1 MQNLT
6 IAIIIVANIIT
17 DIIKCS
23 IFLVLIN
30 RYVIA
35 AHTEPLTVAH
45 KSIIGK
51 PCSDRI
57 KENTNPFPNPQT
69 NLIPYPPY
77 TDPASQAHK
86 TL

>member
-6 IAIIIVANIIT
+6 IAIIIIANIIT

-57 KENTNPFPNPQT
+57 NENTDAIITITIYDHIIDLSFT
-69 NLIPYPPY
+69 
-77 TDPASQAHK
+77 
-86 TL
+86 

>member
-6 IAIIIVANIIT
+6 IAIIVVANIIT

-23 IFLVLIN
+23 LFLVLIN

-35 AHTEPLTVAH
+35 AHTELLTVAH

-57 KENTNPFPNPQT
+57 KENTDAIITITIYDHIIDLSFT
-69 NLIPYPPY
+69 
-77 TDPASQAHK
+77 
-86 TL
+86 